1 MRPLLLLSLLISFFT
16 GFAQT
21 PQQVRNLT
29 AFSKLYGYVQYF
41 HPSDEAAK
49 VEWQSLAIY
58 GSQKMLQVKNDKEL
72 ISALNDIFLPIAPT
86 IKISFKGNPQPDVK
100 VVTPPNL
107 AGYTAVFWQHVGLKL
122 PYFDNIYN
130 SIRVNRF
137 NPISKERIRRN
148 AFALVTPID
157 VTAYKGKKF
166 TLSISVQSNA
176 LDLVLRPYLDKLTF
190 VKKSPTINKEEEYV
204 FNGVFDTTLN
214 MFTFAIQ
221 TNFNSGVSVNIS
233 KVKLKVLE
241 DGREINIPTTDKV
254 TALSELDTQIDSR
267 IIRIFKRQGD
277 EKLFDGE
284 PQTGEFISQNLV
296 PGIKCL
302 VPLVL
307 YGDEQHTYPVVD
319 EKNVTAIINSAH
331 ESWPKDK
338 NGVYD
343 INGSYLS
350 IRAADLI
357 ILWNALKHSYPY
369 WEDAALN
376 ADELWNTAVPRV
388 FADRTDQDFLQT
400 LKWIAHSL
408 NDGHMFVDLHG
419 DPNKFAVVP
428 LLFDI
433 AEGKIVVKKIL
444 DSGSVQNV
452 VAGDEVVRINGV
464 NPFELLRSNDSLYA
478 GSTQWRQAKSML
490 SLTKGLK
497 DGIVQLDLK
506 RGKND
511 ISVNIARTSPYNEYM
526 SGSDRNNRVSSEW
539 ITDDI
544 FYINLNKT
552 TTTAHLDE
560 IAKARYV
567 IIDMRGYL
575 NEDTDTFLAHL
586 TDQKLSAA
594 SGMFTPQILYPDY
607 KKVSYATGSYSIEPA
622 LPYVKAKIFLLS
634 DATGQSATESFLSAY
649 KQFKAATIVGQPSS
663 GTNGNINMI
672 SMPGGYRFFFTGM
685 LVKNPDGS
693 EHHLN
698 GVIPDKLVK
707 TTIAGI
713 QQGLDEILE
722 EAIRLA
728 KEQ

>member
-1 MRPLLLLSLLISFFT
+1 MRLLLILSLFISFLT

-21 PQQVRNLT
+21 QQQVRNLT

-58 GSQKMLQVKNDKEL
+58 GSQKMLQVKNDQEL
-72 ISALNDIFLPIAPT
+72 IATLNEIFLPIAPT
-86 IKISFKGNPQPDVK
+86 IKISSKGNPKPDVK
-100 VVTPPNL
+100 ELTPPNL
-107 AGYTAVFWQHVGLKL
+107 AGYTPVFWQHIGLKL

-130 SIRVNRF
+130 SIRINRI

-148 AFALVTPID
+148 AFALITPID
-157 VTAYKGKKF
+157 VTPYKGKKF
-166 TLSISVQSNA
+166 VLTISVQSNA
-176 LDLVLRPYLDKLTF
+176 SDLVLQPYLDKLIF
-190 VKKSPTINKEEEYV
+190 VKKSLTINKEEEYV
-204 FNGVFDTTLN
+204 FDGVFDSKLN
-214 MFTFAIQ
+214 LFTCAIQ

-233 KVKLKVLE
+233 KIKLKVL
-241 DGREINIPTTDKV
+241 DNGTGINISTTDKV
-254 TALSELDTQIDSR
+254 TALSELNTQVDSR

-277 EKLFDGE
+277 EKLFDSE
-284 PQTGEFISQNLV
+284 PKIGEFISQNLV

-307 YGDEQHTYPVVD
+307 FGNDKHTYPVVNE
-319 EKNVTAIINSAH
+319 EKVTAIINSAH

-338 NGVYD
+338 KGDYD

-350 IRAADLI
+350 IRIADLI

-369 WEDAALN
+369 WEEASLN
-376 ADELWNTAVPRV
+376 ADQIWNAAIPRV
-388 FADRTDQDFLQT
+388 FSDRTDQDFLRT

-408 NDGHMFVDLHG
+408 NDGHMFVDLNG
-419 DPNKFAVVP
+419 DPSKYAVVP

-444 DSGSVQNV
+444 DTGLVQNV
-452 VAGDEVVRINGV
+452 KAGDEVVKINGV
-464 NPFELLRSNDSLYA
+464 NPSGLLRSNDSLFA

-497 DGIVQLDLK
+497 DDTVQLDLK
-506 RGKND
+506 RGTKY
-511 ISVNIARTSPYNEYM
+511 ISVHIARTSPYNEYM
-526 SGSDRNNRVSSEW
+526 SGADRNDRGSSEW
-539 ITDDI
+539 ITNET

-552 TTTAHLDE
+552 TTNKHLDE
-560 IAKARYV
+560 ISKARSV

-575 NEDTDTFLAHL
+575 NEETDTFLAHL
-586 TDQKLSAA
+586 TEKKLSAT

-607 KKVSYATGSYSIEPA
+607 IKVSYATGSYTIEPA
-622 LPYVKAKIFLLS
+622 LPLVKAKILLLS

-693 EHHLN
+693 KHHLN

-707 TTIAGI
+707 NTVAVI

-728 KEQ
+728 KEK